1 MKITPNNIYK
11 QFQNLQSNNPN
22 FDKIQNNT
30 LYTNIT
36 PSNYPKLPHKSNTST
51 NLDLISNT
59 SEDLISNTPKE
70 EQLQEEKLK
79 EQKDLISKTLEEEE
93 DLISKTPEEED
104 LISKTSN
111 LLISSPKQEELIS
124 DNLEQDDLLLN
135 TSDLLSNTSEEN
147 FELNNKFLYTD
158 YDLNNINIKNY
169 LNKYDISYDNLNQ
182 LQLTEDEIYLMVNNS
197 YSNLKSINN
206 IPGINNLIKTSY
218 PSNRCW
224 SNSVI
229 QMLYNIIEFR
239 NHLIFYT
246 PDINTTILLNNY
258 NHDIPITKPLELNK
272 ITNPELP
279 IAALKNIFKRLLN
292 AELFNIPYISGFKEH
307 KVFVDFGTFDSL
319 TNIKDYNTFSDPNSL
334 LSLFN
339 TSQLSSTLKQYNNI
353 INKLFYYSELNHSIF
368 KHYDET
374 NNSIKDFNDSY
385 EIENYLSDN
394 LIKIIS
400 INNNRESFL
409 IIH

>member
-70 EQLQEEKLK
+70 EQQQEEKLK

-93 DLISKTPEEED
+93 DLISKTPEEEDLISKTSEEELEEQNLISKTPEEEYLISKTPEEED

-334 LSLFN
+334 LSLLRNFPEF
-339 TSQLSSTLKQYNNI
+339 SQNFTEFRK
-353 INKLFYYSELNHSIF
+353 YSWNF
-368 KHYDET
+368 QR
-374 NNSIKDFNDSY
+374 F
-385 EIENYLSDN
+385 
-394 LIKIIS
+394 
-400 INNNRESFL
+400 REFDYFWTGS
-409 IIH
+409 